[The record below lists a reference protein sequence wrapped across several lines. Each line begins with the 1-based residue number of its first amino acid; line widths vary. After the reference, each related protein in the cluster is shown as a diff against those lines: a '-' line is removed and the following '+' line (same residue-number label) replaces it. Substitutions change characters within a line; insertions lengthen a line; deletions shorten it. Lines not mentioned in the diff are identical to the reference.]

1 MVTKKRKRKK
11 RSEAKP
17 FWKKHPELK
26 RIARHIGKM
35 IDNEGLTD
43 FLAGLGCFAA
53 GSLAA
58 YNLGSRKIEEIIGT
72 GFSGL
77 IAYKLARSRNL
88 IAGASGTL
96 YLAGLGLIDAWNPL
110 TETVKSIPFLGE
122 PFKEIEAAASGYE
135 PEKVAETFTFK
146 KVAWRFGLL
155 QKIGILP

>member
-1 MVTKKRKRKK
+1 MATGKRKK
-11 RSEAKP
+11 KRSSTKKA
-17 FWKKHPELK
+17 FWKKHPELE
-26 RIARHIGKM
+26 RIARHLGKM
-35 IDNEGLTD
+35 IDNEGFTD

-58 YNLGSRKIEEIIGT
+58 YNLGSRKLEEIIGT

-77 IAYKLARSRNL
+77 IAYKLARSDNL

-110 TETVKSIPFLGE
+110 TETVKSIPFIGE
-122 PFKEIEAAASGYE
+122 PFKEIEAAVSGYE

-146 KVAWRFGLL
+146 KVAWRFALL
-155 QKIGILP
+155 RKIGILP

>member
-1 MVTKKRKRKK
+1 MGRKAKKKR
-11 RSEAKP
+11 EAL
-17 FWKKHPELK
+17 WKKHPELE
-26 RIARHIGKM
+26 RITRHLGKM
-35 IDNEGLTD
+35 IDNESLTD
-43 FLAGLGCFAA
+43 FIASLGCFAA
-53 GSLAA
+53 GSIAA
-58 YNLGSRKIEEIIGT
+58 YNLGARKIEQIIGT

-77 IAYKLARSRNL
+77 IAYKLATSRNL

-110 TETVKSIPFLGE
+110 TETVKSIPFIGE

-146 KVAWRFGLL
+146 KMAWRFALL

>member
-1 MVTKKRKRKK
+1 LGRKAKKKREKK
-11 RSEAKP
+11 A
-17 FWKKHPELK
+17 FWKKHAELE

-43 FLAGLGCFAA
+43 FIAGLGCFAA
-53 GSLAA
+53 GSIAA
-58 YNLGSRKIEEIIGT
+58 YNLGARKIEEIIGT

-77 IAYKLARSRNL
+77 IAYKLATSRNL

-110 TETVKSIPFLGE
+110 SETIKSISFIGE
-122 PFKEIEAAASGYE
+122 PLKEIEAAASGYE

-146 KVAWRFGLL
+146 KVAWRFKLL